1 MIQQILN
8 KQLLQDVLESMR
20 TQAQVS
26 GADERRAFTGTPMD
40 DLDALE
46 RAELVESIDA
56 AKKFV
61 EEEQPATERASDRRG
76 SAVALPLADR
86 NTYMPRSPELSNLQS
101 ALEQYFLEQRS
112 GVVESPQRDD
122 RRGGSVPVAG
132 SQLTIWQDY
141 LADRRI
147 FGAFEQTDIGW
158 INSLFA
164 KGIRK
169 FRKKHEFI
177 ERPVRQGPI
186 PLANEKLRMIVF
198 GDWGSGIPRAQSVA
212 NYIRRELDDPKVKDW
227 QKHVIHLG
235 DVYYSGWEYEY
246 KDRFLNDWPVK
257 PEEKDKI
264 GSFNLNG
271 NHDMYSGGWAYYD
284 CALADERFAAWQG
297 KSSLF
302 HLSNHHWQIFGL
314 DTSHDDAGLKGD
326 QASWIQGAARK
337 GVKTMLLS
345 HHQYCSAFE
354 EAPQTVVDKIQP
366 VLNELDVAAWL
377 WGHEHRCMTYKDVPR
392 IRFPRCLGHGGVP
405 VYQTRGPGEPTPPP
419 GEWEYRDYIDGGV
432 ELWAKF
438 GFVVLDFN
446 RDKIAVR
453 YVNED
458 GDEVRQE
465 TIE

>member
-26 GADERRAFTGTPMD
+26 AADERRAFTGTPMD

-112 GVVESPQRDD
+112 GVVESPRPDD

-169 FRKKHEFI
+169 FRKKHKFV
-177 ERPVRQGPI
+177 ERPVREGPI
-186 PLANEKLRMIVF
+186 LLADEKLRMIVF
-198 GDWGSGIPRAQSVA
+198 GDWGSGIPRAQSVG

-246 KDRFLNDWPVK
+246 KNRFLNDWPVK

-302 HLSNHHWQIFGL
+302 HLSNNHWQIFGL

-326 QASWIQGAARK
+326 QASWVQGAARK

-377 WGHEHRCMTYKDVPR
+377 
-392 IRFPRCLGHGGVP
+392 
-405 VYQTRGPGEPTPPP
+405 
-419 GEWEYRDYIDGGV
+419 
-432 ELWAKF
+432 
-438 GFVVLDFN
+438 
-446 RDKIAVR
+446 
-453 YVNED
+453 
-458 GDEVRQE
+458 
-465 TIE
+465 